1 MWIERNSGA
10 VQGFL
15 GPLLMCLGVL
25 VASSV
30 QAADEL
36 AYKLDYT
43 LELLPESEQAAV
55 TIAIDKGK
63 LFRYLEFDNLPGRY
77 SAIQANGKLSVTE
90 TRVRWEPPAA
100 DARLSMRV
108 KITHER
114 DPGEF
119 DAMINWDWAIFRGDD
134 LFPAIKSEFD
144 DGAYAEAQLTVILPQ
159 DWKSIETGWPRRRDN
174 VFRIDN
180 PERKFDRPTGW
191 MIAGKLGTRRDTVGT
206 TSIAISA
213 PKGGYLHRMDLLTFF
228 NFVWP
233 ELERAFHNT
242 PEKLLVVGMGD
253 PMWRGGLSASN
264 SFYLHSDR
272 PMVSENGTSPLL
284 HELTHMVT
292 RIRGSKSGQFNDDWI
307 AEGLAEFYSFEL
319 LYRAGGM
326 TQERRDS
333 IVRKLGAWGKGVKSL
348 RKSNSSGKITARAV
362 VLMDKLDKEIRSASN
377 DQYNLDHLAREL
389 MAKRTVSLDD
399 LERAAE
405 ALIGAKSKVLQSP
418 LLR

>member
-1 MWIERNSGA
+1 MLPKSHNLRILTR
-10 VQGFL
+10 
-15 GPLLMCLGVL
+15 L
-25 VASSV
+25 VAIFLFGFFLPV
-30 QAADEL
+30 AGQAGDEL

-43 LELLPESEQAAV
+43 LELLPESHQAEV

-63 LFRYLEFDNLPGRY
+63 LFRSIEFENLPDRY
-77 SAIQANGKLSVTE
+77 SRIQATGKLSLTDN
-90 TRVRWEPPAA
+90 RVRWEPPAA
-100 DARLSMRV
+100 DAKLSMKV
-108 KITHER
+108 KIPHER
-114 DPGEF
+114 DPGEY
-119 DAMINWDWAIFRGDD
+119 DSMITWDWAIFRGDD
-134 LFPAIKSEFD
+134 LFPAVKTEFE
-144 DGAYAEAQLTVILPQ
+144 DGAYAVAQLTVILPQ
-159 DWKSIETGWPRRRDN
+159 DWSIETGWPRKKGN
-174 VFRIDN
+174 QFRIDN
-180 PERKFDRPTGW
+180 PDRKFDRPTGW
-191 MIAGKLGTRRDTVGT
+191 MIAGKLGTRRDTIGT

-213 PKGGYLHRMDLLTFF
+213 PKGGYLKRMDLLTFF

-253 PMWRGGLSASN
+253 PMWWGGLSASN
-264 SFYLHSDR
+264 SFFLHSDR

-292 RIRGSKSGQFNDDWI
+292 RISGTKEGQFNDDWI

-326 TQERRDS
+326 TRERREH
-333 IVRKLGAWGKGVKSL
+333 IVSRLGNWGKNVTSL

-362 VLMDKLDKEIRSASN
+362 VLIDKLDKEIRSASN
-377 DQYNLDHLAREL
+377 DAFSIDHAVREL
-389 MAKRTVSLDD
+389 MIKRQVSLED
-399 LERAAE
+399 LDRSVG